1 MRILLTN
8 DDGIN
13 SKGII
18 LLAEY
23 LSKEHEVFVV
33 APDKER
39 SATGHSITIHV
50 PLWMKKVFISED
62 VVAYSTT
69 GTPADCV
76 KLGYN
81 VIMEKR
87 VDLVVSGINRGPNM
101 DMDILYSGTV
111 SGAMEGAMMN
121 IPSIAI
127 SSASY
132 ESPDFEGAARFLI
145 SFLKEFDLSLL
156 DPFTMLNINVPVG
169 EIKGWKLT
177 RQSRRRRND
186 YFEERISPFG
196 EKYYWMMGEVIE
208 DDDREDVD
216 YRVVQQGY
224 VSVTPIHPFL
234 TNEGCLR
241 KLREVY
247 ESCTE

>member
-1 MRILLTN
+1 M
-8 DDGIN
+8 
-13 SKGII
+13 

-177 RQSRRRRND
+177 RQSRRRWND

>member
-23 LSKEHEVFVV
+23 LSEEHEVFVV

-50 PLWMKKVFISED
+50 PLWMKKVFVSEK
-62 VVAYSTT
+62 VTAYSTT

-81 VIMEKR
+81 VVMGKE

-101 DMDILYSGTV
+101 GMDVLYSGTV

-127 SSASY
+127 SSANY
-132 ESPDFEGAARFLI
+132 ESPDFEGAARFFI
-145 SFLKEFDLSLL
+145 DFLKEFDLSLL

-177 RQSRRRRND
+177 RQSKRRWND
-186 YFEERISPFG
+186 YFEERVSPFG
-196 EKYYWMMGEVIE
+196 ERYYWMMGKVIE
-208 DDDREDVD
+208 DDERDDID
-216 YRVVQQGY
+216 YKVVEQGY

-234 TNEGCLR
+234 TNEGCLK
-241 KLREVY
+241 KLKEVY
-247 ESCTE
+247 G

>member
-1 MRILLTN
+1 MRILVTN
-8 DDGIN
+8 DDGIQ

-18 LLAEY
+18 VLAEL
-23 LSKEHEVFVV
+23 LSEEHEVFVV

-50 PLWMKKVFISED
+50 PLWMKKVFISER

-76 KLGYN
+76 KLAYN
-81 VIMEKR
+81 VIMDKR
-87 VDLVVSGINRGPNM
+87 VDLIVSGVNRGPNM
-101 DMDILYSGTV
+101 GMDILYSGTV

-127 SSASY
+127 SSANY

-145 SFLKEFDLSLL
+145 DFLKEFDFSLL
-156 DPFTMLNINVPVG
+156 DPFTMLNINVPAG
-169 EIKGWKLT
+169 EIKGWRFT
-177 RQSRRRRND
+177 RQSRRRWND
-186 YFEERISPFG
+186 YFEERVSPFG

-208 DDDREDVD
+208 DDDRDDVD
-216 YRVVQQGY
+216 YKAVREGY
-224 VSVTPIHPFL
+224 VSITPIHPFL
-234 TNEGCLR
+234 TNEQCLK

-247 ESCTE
+247 D